1 MAERTEE
8 LERRREELLQ
18 DASERIAAAR
28 GERPR
33 RRGTSGAALRRVR
46 LRTLLL
52 PAFAIVAMVHLGGR
66 AGAPLGVDAL
76 FTPGTGTSFA
86 GPRVFAAERAASPGP
101 VTLAPGDVVGAR
113 DGEGSTLTLGDG
125 RLVLE
130 PGARAAVAS
139 VMPPR
144 ARLIGGTARAEGRLR
159 VVTAH
164 GIVDLAT
171 GSAHLA
177 LDGDGLAVRVVD
189 GLARV
194 ISPDGE
200 FELLSGER
208 RRFR

>member
-1 MAERTEE
+1 MAEQSEE
-8 LERRREELLQ
+8 LRRRREELLH
-18 DASERIAAAR
+18 DVSERIAVAR
-28 GERPR
+28 GEMPR
-33 RRGTSGAALRRVR
+33 RRSASGATLSRIR

-52 PAFAIVAMVHLGGR
+52 PAFAIVAMIHLGGR

-144 ARLIGGTARAEGRLR
+144 ARLIGGAARVEGRLR

-164 GIVDLAT
+164 GILDLEHGGAR
-171 GSAHLA
+171 LV
-177 LDGDGLAVRVVD
+177 LDNRGLAVRVMD
-189 GLARV
+189 GAARV

-200 FELLSGER
+200 VELGPGES
-208 RRFR
+208 RRFL

>member
-1 MAERTEE
+1 MAEQSEE
-8 LERRREELLQ
+8 LRRRREELLH
-18 DASERIAAAR
+18 DVSERIAVAR
-28 GERPR
+28 GEMPR
-33 RRGTSGAALRRVR
+33 RRSASGATLSRIR

-52 PAFAIVAMVHLGGR
+52 PAFAIVAMIHLGGR

-144 ARLIGGTARAEGRLR
+144 ARLIGGAARVEGRLR

-164 GIVDLAT
+164 GILDLEHGGAR
-171 GSAHLA
+171 LV
-177 LDGDGLAVRVVD
+177 LDSRGLAVRVMD
-189 GLARV
+189 GAARV

-200 FELLSGER
+200 VELGPGES
-208 RRFR
+208 RRFL

>member
-1 MAERTEE
+1 MAEQSEE
-8 LERRREELLQ
+8 LRRRREELLH
-18 DASERIAAAR
+18 DVSERIAVAR
-28 GERPR
+28 GEMPR
-33 RRGTSGAALRRVR
+33 RRSASGAALSRIR

-86 GPRVFAAERAASPGP
+86 GPRVFAAERAASPGQ

-144 ARLIGGTARAEGRLR
+144 ARLIGGAARVEGRLR

-164 GIVDLAT
+164 GIFDLERGGAR
-171 GSAHLA
+171 LV
-177 LDGDGLAVRVVD
+177 LDSRGLAVRVVD
-189 GLARV
+189 GTARV

-200 FELLSGER
+200 VELGPGES
-208 RRFR
+208 RRFL